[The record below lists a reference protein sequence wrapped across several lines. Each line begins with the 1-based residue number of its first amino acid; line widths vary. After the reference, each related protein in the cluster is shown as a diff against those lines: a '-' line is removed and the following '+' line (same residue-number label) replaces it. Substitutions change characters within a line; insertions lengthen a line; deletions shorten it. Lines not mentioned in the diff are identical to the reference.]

1 MEHPHSPPPPT
12 RPKSCSLCVKLS
24 GLGFVAI
31 LLSGNPFNGQVKQK
45 RACSGWRVV
54 DSGSLIFF
62 HRPGEVIVGK
72 VLFGDQLVPV
82 FLTRRTCTR
91 SDVGLCATADVVPSR
106 RLQPAQ
112 GQTGC

>member
-1 MEHPHSPPPPT
+1 MG
-12 RPKSCSLCVKLS
+12 K
-24 GLGFVAI
+24 
-31 LLSGNPFNGQVKQK
+31 QVKQK

-62 HRPGEVIVGK
+62 HWPREVIVGK

-82 FLTRRTCTR
+82 SQTRRTCTG
-91 SDVGLCATADVVPSR
+91 SDVGLCATADVVLSR
-106 RLQPAQ
+106 RLLPPQ